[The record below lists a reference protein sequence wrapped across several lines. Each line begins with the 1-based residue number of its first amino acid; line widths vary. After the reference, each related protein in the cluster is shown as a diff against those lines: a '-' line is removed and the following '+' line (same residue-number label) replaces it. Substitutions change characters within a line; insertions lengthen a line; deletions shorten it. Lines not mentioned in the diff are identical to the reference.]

1 MAMAAMGFAAAVAMA
16 QAMMRVPAMVVAT
29 VAVLATPAAAL
40 ELQGEAVQGGLVTA
54 RTAPGAAV
62 TVDGRPVRVS
72 AEGVF
77 LIGFHRDEA
86 GPARIVIT
94 KPDGEVV
101 RRALP
106 VRARTYREQ
115 RVDGLPPAKVTPDAA
130 ALARIKR
137 ENAQVA
143 RARQLDAPRTDFL
156 GGFVWPARGII
167 TGVYGSRRILNGEPR
182 RPHFGIDIAAPA
194 GTPVRAPAAGVVTL
208 AHPDMFFS
216 GGTLILDHGHGLSS
230 AFLHLQRI
238 LVEVGQAVSRGDIIG
253 EIGATGRVTGAHLDW
268 RMNLFNKRLDP
279 ELVAGKMPGQ

>member
-1 MAMAAMGFAAAVAMA
+1 
-16 QAMMRVPAMVVAT
+16 VVAT
-29 VAVLATPAAAL
+29 VMHTVTVTLMRVAAVTVALTAALATPAAAL
-40 ELQGEAVQGGLVTA
+40 ELRGEAVQGGLVTA
-54 RTAPGAAV
+54 RTVPGASV

-72 AEGVF
+72 NEGVF
-77 LIGFHRDEA
+77 LLGFHRDEA

-94 KPDGEVV
+94 RPDGQVV

-106 VRARTYREQ
+106 VRARVYREQ

-130 ALARIKR
+130 ALARIKK

-143 RARQLDAPRTDFL
+143 AARRLDDPRTDFA
-156 GGFVWPARGII
+156 GGFIWPARGII

-182 RPHFGIDIAAPA
+182 RPHFGVDIAAAA

-238 LVEVGQAVSRGDIIG
+238 TVKVGQAVRQGDTIA
-253 EIGATGRVTGAHLDW
+253 EVGATGRVTGAHLDW
-268 RMNLFNKRLDP
+268 RINLFKKRLDP
-279 ELVAGKMPGQ
+279 ELVAGKMPE